1 MDSYIQM
8 NISQILNLKLEINQH
23 ICNLKMKNCII
34 IDDESKARSL
44 LRNMLADITEDVRVL
59 AECDDLPSGVK
70 AIKKFKPEIVFLD
83 IEMPGHSG
91 LEILDYFEE
100 DEITFDIVFT
110 TGYSEYAIQAFK
122 LSAIDYLL
130 KPINPEMLKN
140 TISMILK
147 KSKQDKV
154 IEYKALQENLGTN
167 KDISDKCIIVNL
179 SNSTRFIKVKDIIM
193 LHAEGSYCELH
204 LKGGEKL
211 LASKN
216 LKYFEERL
224 YDIPF
229 FFRSHKSYIINLK
242 TVQEYNR
249 SENNV
254 VLEEKISG
262 MISSDKSD
270 VFLEKMES
278 LH

>member
-1 MDSYIQM
+1 
-8 NISQILNLKLEINQH
+8 
-23 ICNLKMKNCII
+23 MKNCII

-44 LRNMLADITEDVRVL
+44 LRNMLADITEDINVS

-70 AIKKFKPEIVFLD
+70 AIKKFKPDIVFLD

-100 DEITFDIVFT
+100 DEISFDIVFT

-147 KSKQDKV
+147 KSKHEKV
-154 IEYKALQENLGTN
+154 YEYKALQENLGAN
-167 KDISDKCIIVNL
+167 KDNTDKCIIVNL
-179 SNSTRFIKVKDIIM
+179 SNSTRFIKVREIVM
-193 LHAEGSYCELH
+193 LQAEGSYTNIFLQN
-204 LKGGEKL
+204 GETL
-211 LASKN
+211 LTSKN
-216 LKYFEERL
+216 LKHFEERL
-224 YDIPF
+224 QGISF
-229 FFRSHKSYIINLK
+229 LFRSHKSFIINLK
-242 TVQEYNR
+242 KVFEYNK
-249 SENNV
+249 SDNEV
-254 VLEEKISG
+254 ILQDKIRG

-278 LH
+278 LL